1 MITDRK
7 HLETVRQSM
16 HELVDQLAAAW
27 LEEQHAANAPRSGG
41 TVSVS
46 GGGPSDPT
54 GKIAG
59 DVNRERGL
67 AQLGGR
73 ISGHL
78 DALSRDVEQTRP
90 RKVAD
95 LRACWVCR
103 LWPNINRPD
112 GRCEYCGP
120 FFATHG
126 RDRTLEA
133 SKAHHARLTDR
144 QRCADDDCGRDT
156 DGGEFCPRCR
166 KRQQRERDHVAR
178 QETG

>member
-7 HLETVRQSM
+7 HLETVRQSL
-16 HELVDQLAAAW
+16 HLLVDKLADAW

-41 TVSVS
+41 TVAVS

-78 DALSRDVEQTRP
+78 DALKRDVEQTRP

-95 LRACWVCR
+95 LRPCWVCR
-103 LWPNINRPD
+103 LWPCINRDD
-112 GRCEYCGP
+112 GRCEYCSM
-120 FFATHG
+120 FLSTYG
-126 RDRTLEA
+126 RDRTLDA
-133 SKAHHARLTDR
+133 AKAHYARLTER
-144 QRCADDDCGRDT
+144 PRCAAEECGRET
-156 DGGEFCPRCR
+156 DGGMYCPRCR
-166 KRQQRERDHVAR
+166 KRQQRVRAV
-178 QETG
+178 TS

>member
-16 HELVDQLAAAW
+16 HLLVDQLTQAW

-41 TVSVS
+41 TVAIS
-46 GGGPSDPT
+46 GGGRSDPT
-54 GKIAG
+54 GKIVA
-59 DVNRERGL
+59 DESRERGL
-67 AQLGGR
+67 SRLGAR
-73 ISGHL
+73 ISGHH
-78 DALSRDVEQTRP
+78 DALKRDVAQTRP
-90 RKVAD
+90 RNVAD
-95 LRACWVCR
+95 LTSCWVCR
-103 LWPNINRPD
+103 LWPCINRAD

-120 FFATHG
+120 FHATHG

-144 QRCADDDCGRDT
+144 PQCADPECGRDT

-166 KRQQRERDHVAR
+166 KRQQRVRDQHAR
-178 QETG
+178 AETG